1 MQMWDTLLQND
12 ELYPLTNLK
21 TLLDLEQNERKGSV
35 LDVGFGTFL
44 NPSLDVRAIHDAL
57 DQSQQF
63 LVVSKVLFTM
73 MLQWG
78 GEEVGHLDVRP
89 SDL

>member
-1 MQMWDTLLQND
+1 MTN
-12 ELYPLTNLK
+12 YPLTNLK
-21 TLLDLEQNERKGSV
+21 TLLDLEPNERKGSV

>member
-1 MQMWDTLLQND
+1 MTN
-12 ELYPLTNLK
+12 YPLTNLK
-21 TLLDLEQNERKGSV
+21 TLLDFFFEQNERKGSV

-44 NPSLDVRAIHDAL
+44 NPSFDVRAIHDAL

>member
-1 MQMWDTLLQND
+1 MTN
-12 ELYPLTNLK
+12 YPLTNLK

-44 NPSLDVRAIHDAL
+44 NPSFDVRAIHDAL

>member
-1 MQMWDTLLQND
+1 MTN
-12 ELYPLTNLK
+12 YPLTNLK